1 MTKQTT
7 SPRVVEV
14 MNTLNELGNPVIA
27 AHSQRYFKT
36 GPGEY
41 GEGDVFIG
49 IRVPVTRT
57 VVRQF
62 KDLSTP
68 EIVELAQ
75 SPIHEHRLCAVLILT
90 SQFKRAKTVQQRAE
104 LFEILLMLVSSGHV
118 NNWDLVDSSAPY
130 IGAYLLEMPDYSDLL
145 LALAQS
151 EDLWERRTAVM
162 LTAALIR
169 AGIYQPTLELCELL
183 MTDTH
188 DLIHTATGWMLRVVG
203 DQDIA
208 VLRGFLDTYSATMPR
223 TMLRYAIEHLDK
235 PERDH
240 YLKQKSLLA

>member
-1 MTKQTT
+1 MD
-7 SPRVVEV
+7 
-14 MNTLNELGNPVIA
+14 TLNALGNPVIA

-41 GEGDVFIG
+41 GEDDTFIG

-90 SQFKRAKTVQQRAE
+90 GQFKRAKTVQQRAE
-104 LFEILLMLVSSGHV
+104 LFEILLMLVSSGRV

-130 IGAYLLEMPDYSDLL
+130 IGAYLLDMPDYRGLL
-145 LALAQS
+145 LGLAQS

-183 MTDTH
+183 MSDTH
-188 DLIHTATGWMLRVVG
+188 DLIHKATGWMLRVVG
-203 DQDIA
+203 DKDRG
-208 VLRGFLDTYSATMPR
+208 VLREYLDTHAATMPR

-240 YLKQKSLLA
+240 FLKQKSLLA

>member
-1 MTKQTT
+1 MTSQTA

-14 MNTLNELGNPVIA
+14 MDTLNVLGNPVIA

-41 GEGDVFIG
+41 GEGDTFIG

-90 SQFKRAKTVQQRAE
+90 GQFKRAKTVQQRAE
-104 LFEILLMLVSSGHV
+104 LFEILLMLVSSGRV

-130 IGAYLLEMPDYSDLL
+130 IGAYLLDMPEYWGLL
-145 LALAQS
+145 LGLAQS

-183 MTDTH
+183 MSDTH
-188 DLIHTATGWMLRVVG
+188 DLIHKATGWMLRVVG
-203 DQDIA
+203 DSDRE
-208 VLRGFLDTYSATMPR
+208 VLREFLDTHAATMPR

-240 YLKQKSLLA
+240 FLKQKSLLA

>member
-1 MTKQTT
+1 MTSQTA

-14 MNTLNELGNPVIA
+14 MDTLNALGNPVIA
-27 AHSQRYFKT
+27 EHSQRYFKT

-41 GEGDVFIG
+41 GEGDTFIG

-90 SQFKRAKTVQQRAE
+90 GQFKRAKTVQQRAE
-104 LFEILLMLVSSGHV
+104 LFEILLMLVSSGRV

-130 IGAYLLEMPDYSDLL
+130 IGAYLLDMPEYWGLL
-145 LALAQS
+145 LGLAQS

-183 MTDTH
+183 MSDTH
-188 DLIHTATGWMLRVVG
+188 DLIHKATGWMLRVVG
-203 DQDIA
+203 DSDRG
-208 VLRGFLDTYSATMPR
+208 VLREFLDTHAATMPR

-240 YLKQKSLLA
+240 YLKKKSLLA

>member
-7 SPRVVEV
+7 SPRVLEV
-14 MNTLNELGNPVIA
+14 MDTLNALGNPVIA

-75 SPIHEHRLCAVLILT
+75 SPVHEHRLCAVLILT
-90 SQFKRAKTVQQRAE
+90 GQFTRAKKVQQRAE

-188 DLIHTATGWMLRVVG
+188 DLIHKATGWMLRVVG

-208 VLRGFLDTYSATMPR
+208 VLRGFLETYSATMPR

>member
-1 MTKQTT
+1 MTNQTA

-14 MNTLNELGNPVIA
+14 MDTLNALGNPVIA
-27 AHSQRYFKT
+27 AHSQRFFKT

-41 GEGDVFIG
+41 GEGDTFIG
-49 IRVPVTRT
+49 VRVPVTRT

-62 KDLSTP
+62 RDLSTP

-90 SQFKRAKTVQQRAE
+90 GQFKRAKTVQHRAE
-104 LFEILLMLVSSGHV
+104 LFEILLMLVSRGRV

-130 IGAYLLEMPDYSDLL
+130 IGAYLLDMPDSRGLL
-145 LALAQS
+145 LGLAES
-151 EDLWERRTAVM
+151 SDLWERRTAVM

-169 AGIYQPTLELCELL
+169 AGIYEPTLELCELL
-183 MTDTH
+183 MTDAH
-188 DLIHTATGWMLRVVG
+188 DLIHKATGWMLRVIG
-203 DQDIA
+203 DHDRG
-208 VLRGFLDTYSATMPR
+208 VLRGFLDSYAATMPR

>member
-7 SPRVVEV
+7 SPRVLEV
-14 MNTLNELGNPVIA
+14 MDTLNALGNPVIA

-75 SPIHEHRLCAVLILT
+75 SPVHEHRQCAVLILT
-90 SQFKRAKTVQQRAE
+90 GQFTRAKTVQQRAE

-169 AGIYQPTLELCELL
+169 TGIYQPTLELCELL

-188 DLIHTATGWMLRVVG
+188 DLIHKATGWMLRVVG

-208 VLRGFLDTYSATMPR
+208 VLRGFLDTYSTTMPR

>member
-1 MTKQTT
+1 MTSQTA

-14 MNTLNELGNPVIA
+14 MDTLNVLGNPVIA
-27 AHSQRYFKT
+27 EHSQRYFKT

-41 GEGDVFIG
+41 GEGDTFIG

-90 SQFKRAKTVQQRAE
+90 GQFKRAKTVQQRAE
-104 LFEILLMLVSSGHV
+104 LFEILLMLVSSGRV

-130 IGAYLLEMPDYSDLL
+130 IGAYLSDMPEYWGLL
-145 LALAQS
+145 LGLAQS

-183 MTDTH
+183 MSDTH
-188 DLIHTATGWMLRVVG
+188 DLIHKATGWMLRVVG
-203 DQDIA
+203 DSDRE
-208 VLRGFLDTYSATMPR
+208 VLREFLDTHAATMPR

-240 YLKQKSLLA
+240 FLKQKSLLA

>member
-7 SPRVVEV
+7 SPRVLEV
-14 MNTLNELGNPVIA
+14 MNTLNTLGNPVIA

-49 IRVPVTRT
+49 IRVPLTRT

-75 SPIHEHRLCAVLILT
+75 SPVHEHRLCAVLILT
-90 SQFKRAKTVQQRAE
+90 GQFTRAKTVQQRAE

-145 LALAQS
+145 LALARS

-188 DLIHTATGWMLRVVG
+188 DLIHKATGWMLRVVG

-208 VLRGFLDTYSATMPR
+208 VLRGFLATYSATMPR

>member
-1 MTKQTT
+1 MTSQTP
-7 SPRVVEV
+7 SSRVVEV
-14 MNTLNELGNPVIA
+14 MDTLNALGNPVIA

-41 GEGDVFIG
+41 GEGDTFIG

-75 SPIHEHRLCAVLILT
+75 SPFHEHRLCAVLILT
-90 SQFKRAKTVQQRAE
+90 GQFKRAKTVQQRAE
-104 LFEILLMLVSSGHV
+104 LFEILLMLVSSGRV

-130 IGAYLLEMPDYSDLL
+130 IGAYLLDMLEYEGLL
-145 LALAQS
+145 LGLAQS

-169 AGIYQPTLELCELL
+169 AGIYEPTLELCELL
-183 MTDTH
+183 MSDTH
-188 DLIHTATGWMLRVVG
+188 DLIHKATGWMLRVVG
-203 DQDIA
+203 DSDRG
-208 VLRGFLDTYSATMPR
+208 VLRQFLDTHAAIMPR

>member
-1 MTKQTT
+1 MTSQTAF
-7 SPRVVEV
+7 PRVVEV
-14 MNTLNELGNPVIA
+14 MDTLNALGNLVIA

-41 GEGDVFIG
+41 GEGDTFIG

-90 SQFKRAKTVQQRAE
+90 GQFKRAKTVQQRAE
-104 LFEILLMLVSSGHV
+104 LFEILLMLVSSGRV

-130 IGAYLLEMPDYSDLL
+130 IGAYLLDMPEYWGLL
-145 LALAQS
+145 LGLAQS

-183 MTDTH
+183 MSDTH
-188 DLIHTATGWMLRVVG
+188 DLIHKATGWMLRVVG
-203 DQDIA
+203 DSDRE
-208 VLRGFLDTYSATMPR
+208 VLREFLDTHAATMPR

-240 YLKQKSLLA
+240 FLKQKSLLA

>member
-1 MTKQTT
+1 MD
-7 SPRVVEV
+7 
-14 MNTLNELGNPVIA
+14 TLNALSNPVIA

-41 GEGDVFIG
+41 GEGDTFIG

-90 SQFKRAKTVQQRAE
+90 GQFKRAKTVQQRAE
-104 LFEILLMLVSSGHV
+104 LFEILLMLVSSGRV

-130 IGAYLLEMPDYSDLL
+130 IGAYLLDMPDYMSLL
-145 LALAQS
+145 HGLAQS

-169 AGIYQPTLELCELL
+169 AGIFEPTLELCELL
-183 MTDTH
+183 MSDTH
-188 DLIHTATGWMLRVVG
+188 DLIHKATGWMLRVVG
-203 DQDIA
+203 DKNRG
-208 VLRGFLDTYSATMPR
+208 VLREFLDTHAATMPR

-235 PERDH
+235 SERDH
-240 YLKQKSLLA
+240 FLMQKSLLA

>member
-1 MTKQTT
+1 MTSQTP
-7 SPRVVEV
+7 SPRVVEA
-14 MNTLNELGNPVIA
+14 MDTLNQLGNPVIA

-41 GEGDVFIG
+41 GEGDTFIG

-90 SQFKRAKTVQQRAE
+90 GQFKRAKTVQQRAE
-104 LFEILLMLVSSGHV
+104 LFEILLMLVSSGRV

-130 IGAYLLEMPDYSDLL
+130 IGAYLLDMPEYWGLL
-145 LALAQS
+145 LGLAQS

-183 MTDTH
+183 MSDTH
-188 DLIHTATGWMLRVVG
+188 DLIHKATGWMLRVVG
-203 DQDIA
+203 DSDRE
-208 VLRGFLDTYSATMPR
+208 VLREFLDTHAATMPR